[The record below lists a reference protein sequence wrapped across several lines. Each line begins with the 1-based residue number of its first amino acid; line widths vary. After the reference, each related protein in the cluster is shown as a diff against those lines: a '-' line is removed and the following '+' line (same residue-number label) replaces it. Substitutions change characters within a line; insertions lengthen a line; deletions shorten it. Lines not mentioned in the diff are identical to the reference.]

1 MDRREEEEGGG
12 DVVGTM
18 LQLLRQPPPNTRL
31 QLSTGHE
38 YNAVSLL
45 ISNTTRP
52 GKGKTKIQIFC
63 KYCTKTL
70 LILATKAMT
79 KSNILPGTPILRGA
93 IFPIEDSIYTLNIVT
108 IVVNLLQWRTM
119 AKFDFHLPNT
129 LQHHC
134 WDPIVVYYTSCRNVA
149 CGRSLGVPAI
159 IR

>member
-1 MDRREEEEGGG
+1 MEEEGGG

-52 GKGKTKIQIFC
+52 EKGKTKIQIFC

-79 KSNILPGTPILRGA
+79 KSNILPGAPILRGA
-93 IFPIEDSIYTLNIVT
+93 IFPIEDSIHTEYSDHCGKFVT
-108 IVVNLLQWRTM
+108 MKDNGKIRFSSSQHPAASLLG
-119 AKFDFHLPNT
+119 PN
-129 LQHHC
+129 
-134 WDPIVVYYTSCRNVA
+134 S
-149 CGRSLGVPAI
+149 GVLYVLLKRGVWAQP
-159 IR
+159 